1 MQRVLRPLLV
11 CCVLLLNGCGYSAIE
26 SASDEVDA
34 AWEEMLVQYEYRDTM
49 VGSLVGTLARY
60 VPDQPALTQR
70 VRMAREQASIPPP
83 STAPAEAEELH
94 QFQERQ
100 AVLSNALAKLM
111 DAAESHPLLV
121 KGEALDA
128 LQRQVD
134 DSQNRITAAQARY
147 IRAVGAY
154 NNKIKRF
161 PGSLTARWLGR
172 DSMPNMQIRHQARDS
187 LIPPPQFDVR
197 PAQQRSSGKDGNAL
211 MPALGLAA
219 G

>member
-11 CCVLLLNGCGYSAIE
+11 CCILLLGGCGYGAIE
-26 SASDEVDA
+26 TASEEVDA
-34 AWEEMLVQYEYRDTM
+34 AWDDVLAQYEYRDGM
-49 VGSLVGTLARY
+49 VGSLVGTLAGY
-60 VPDQPALTQR
+60 VPDQPTLTQR
-70 VRMAREQASIPPP
+70 VRMAHEQARSP
-83 STAPAEAEELH
+83 APAAPPTEPEELRA
-94 QFQERQ
+94 FQERQ
-100 AVLSNALAKLM
+100 AALSNALAALM
-111 DAAESHPLLV
+111 DAVESQPLLV
-121 KGEALDA
+121 KGDALKA

-172 DSMPNMQIRHQARDS
+172 DSMPNMQIRQEARES
-187 LIPPPQFDVR
+187 LIPPQFDVR
-197 PAQQRSSGKDGNAL
+197 PAQQRSTDKDGNAL
-211 MPALGLAA
+211 MPAFGMAA